1 MKVAFVMPDE
11 KPTLTLPLVGIDPLL
26 LDAFSQYEGPSQQ
39 NSLRQDRTSTGAGAK
54 IVDRMGAGLELD
66 APPDAPVP
74 IFASIAVLPFSDVG
88 GGSDHAYFAE
98 GISEDI
104 LTELSRFRGL
114 LVIARNSSFAFK
126 GENVDIRA
134 VAKELN
140 VDYVATGSV
149 RRAGSRVRVAV
160 QLTYAPTGHEVWAER
175 YDRDVVDIFAVQD
188 DIVRTVAVTLEAR
201 LGQAIASHA
210 APRSVPTLAAY
221 ECILLA
227 RKYDELH
234 DSARARPFAERAL
247 ALDPSSS
254 QAHSAMSYCAYI
266 DWLQEPDDE
275 TLEKMVAY
283 ANAAVL
289 LDRGDASA
297 EALLGMALTCQQK
310 YDEAGSHLQRALS
323 LNPGETKA
331 LAYYSEWLVRTGDAE
346 EALRN
351 MDEALLRDPIP
362 PPWHWEIRGMAFL
375 VLERYAE
382 AIQAFARQ
390 TKQFWYIAAYLAIC
404 FARLGRM
411 NEATAELNKALQV
424 VPDHETLRIQVVNE
438 FVSQG
443 TRDKL
448 SYGLSLAG
456 LD

>member
-1 MKVAFVMPDE
+1 MPDE

-39 NSLRQDRTSTGAGAK
+39 NSPRQDRTSTGAGAE
-54 IVDRMGAGLELD
+54 IVDPLGTVQRVD
-66 APPDAPVP
+66 TRPDAPVP
-74 IFASIAVLPFSDVG
+74 ILASIAVLPFSDVG
-88 GGSDHAYFAE
+88 GGSDHEYFAE
-98 GISEDI
+98 GIAEDI

-114 LVIARNSSFAFK
+114 LVIARNSSFTFK
-126 GENVDIRA
+126 GKNLNLRA

-140 VDYVATGSV
+140 VDYIATGSV
-149 RRAGSRVRVAV
+149 RRAGSRIRVAV
-160 QLTYAPTGHEVWAER
+160 QLTYVPSGHEVWAER
-175 YDRDVVDIFAVQD
+175 YDRDVGDIFAVQD

-210 APRSVPTLAAY
+210 APRSVPSLAAY
-221 ECILLA
+221 ECLLLA
-227 RKYDELH
+227 RKYAELH
-234 DSARARPFAERAL
+234 DSAHATPYAERAL
-247 ALDPSSS
+247 AIDPSSS

-266 DWLQEPDDE
+266 EWLQNPDE
-275 TLEKMVAY
+275 ENLEKMVGF

-289 LDRGDASA
+289 LDSGDASA
-297 EALLGMALTCQQK
+297 QAFLGMALTCQQK
-310 YDEAGSHLQRALS
+310 YDEAGSHLQRALT
-323 LNPGETKA
+323 LNPGDTKA
-331 LAYYSEWLVRTGDAE
+331 LAYYAEWLVRTGDAE
-346 EALRN
+346 GALRN
-351 MDEALLRDPIP
+351 MDDALLRDPIP

-411 NEATAELNKALQV
+411 DEAAAELAKALKV

-438 FVSQG
+438 FLSQG
-443 TRDKL
+443 ARDQL
-448 SYGLSLAG
+448 SKGLSLAG

>member
-1 MKVAFVMPDE
+1 MPDE
-11 KPTLTLPLVGIDPLL
+11 KPTVTLPLVGIDPLL
-26 LDAFSQYEGPSQQ
+26 LDAYSQYVGQSQQ
-39 NSLRQDRTSTGAGAK
+39 TASMSRTPTGAAGE
-54 IVDRMGAGLELD
+54 IVDPTSLGQKVYK
-66 APPDAPVP
+66 PQHVPVP
-74 IFASIAVLPFSDVG
+74 ILASIAVLPFSDVG
-88 GGSDHAYFAE
+88 GGSDHTYFAE
-98 GISEDI
+98 GIAEDV

-126 GENVDIRA
+126 RENVDIRA

-160 QLTYAPTGHEVWAER
+160 QLTYAATGHEVWAER

-234 DSARARPFAERAL
+234 DSARAMPFAERAL

-254 QAHSAMSYCAYI
+254 QAHSAMSYSAYI
-266 DWLQEPDDE
+266 EWLQEPDDE
-275 TLEKMVAY
+275 TLEKMVQY

-323 LNPGETKA
+323 LNPGDTKA
-331 LAYYSEWLVRTGDAE
+331 LAYYAEWLVRTGEAD

-362 PPWHWEIRGMAFL
+362 PPWHWEIRGMALL

-382 AIQAFARQ
+382 AVQAFARQ
-390 TKQFWYIAAYLAIC
+390 TKQFWYISAYLAVC

-411 NEATAELNKALQV
+411 NEATAELGKALKV

-443 TRDKL
+443 VRDKL
-448 SYGLSLAG
+448 SQGLSLAG